1 MKKSKNMTGFFCSD
15 GLLKLNKTLERNL
28 NKADMFDKKFFKIEK

>member
-1 MKKSKNMTGFFCSD
+1 MKKSKNMTGLCSND
-15 GLLKLNKTLERNL
+15 LLKLNKTLERNL